1 MVSRVSLKR
10 GMDDN
15 FNVCKLGADWI
26 NSMTFFKENR
36 PQSMTNSVNKF
47 KGRILLRTV
56 VNAKELAVKFDYKVS
71 SVAFGNR

>member
-1 MVSRVSLKR
+1 
-10 GMDDN
+10 
-15 FNVCKLGADWI
+15 
-26 NSMTFFKENR
+26 MTFFKENR

-56 VNAKELAVKFDYKVS
+56 VNAKELAVKFGCKVS